1 MLARHPANPARP
13 YLPWQRKVRAQ
24 LEALQ
29 QVPSPDIHTRSLI
42 QALEQRLETPL
53 PKQQRK
59 KR

>member
-29 QVPSPDIHTRSLI
+29 QVPSPDIHTRGLI
-42 QALEQRLETPL
+42 RELERRLEVPAL
-53 PKQQRK
+53 RPSRRK
-59 KR
+59 K